1 MCGLLCGLWPALGG
15 DGGAHGAA
23 CPESGATAGTG
34 GAGSMDFF
42 TNFGVYRPRTHCIV
56 DSGGE
61 PDWWWI
67 AGTVVL
73 TAGVVAGYLMIVRVW
88 LSCYFAEQAQ
98 DRNKRLLD
106 LAAIFVLCALCGYV
120 MNVLMYVWPAYRLTA
135 LVLVALNIFTWR
147 FALKPDS
154 FKAAFAA
161 GRVQRE
167 LAEQLR
173 VQNENLERT
182 VKERTAA
189 LERATVEA
197 GQASAFKSQFI
208 ANVSHELR
216 TPMTAI
222 LGFAHLLNDPTLTSR
237 EREEHLHA
245 VTRNGEHLLT
255 IINDVLDLSKIEAG
269 QLTVEKIEF
278 STSRALTEVVELLRT
293 RAADRGIGLTLAFST
308 PIPRAVV
315 GDPTRV
321 RQVLINLVGNALKF
335 TEHGCVKIEASFEK
349 GELLV
354 AVLDTGIG
362 MSPEQMALL
371 FRPFGQADAT
381 TTRRF
386 GGTGLGLSISRRL
399 CELMGGTIQVQ
410 STIGVGSRFTLR
422 LPVNSAAPEMI
433 DSPEGAN
440 ASSPSRSAVPQ
451 LGPAKILLV
460 EDGVDNQ
467 RLISLY
473 LRKAGLTVAIAENG
487 RDGFEKLRLGHE
499 RGTPYDLVLMDMQMP
514 VMDGLTAT
522 GLIRKHGYTT
532 PVIALTANSMAGDRE
547 RFIAGGCDDYLSK
560 PVDLSAFYAS
570 LARSL
575 KKSSEPVERTM
586 RHRVDAA

>member
-1 MCGLLCGLWPALGG
+1 
-15 DGGAHGAA
+15 
-23 CPESGATAGTG
+23 
-34 GAGSMDFF
+34 MDFF
-42 TNFGVYRPRTHCIV
+42 TNFGVYRPRTHCVV
-56 DSGGE
+56 DAAGE
-61 PDWWWI
+61 PDWLWI
-67 AGTVVL
+67 VGMVVL
-73 TAGVVAGYLMIVRVW
+73 TGGVVAGYLLIVRVW
-88 LSCYFAEQAQ
+88 MQCYFAEQVR
-98 DRNKRLLD
+98 DRNRKLLD

-120 MNVLMYVWPAYRLTA
+120 MNVVMFVWPAYRLTA
-135 LVLVALNIFTWR
+135 LALIALNVFTWR

-173 VQNENLERT
+173 AQNENLERT
-182 VKERTAA
+182 IADRTAA
-189 LERATVEA
+189 LERATAEA

-216 TPMTAI
+216 TPMTSI

-237 EREEHLHA
+237 ERDEHLHA

-269 QLTVEKIEF
+269 QLSVEKIEF
-278 STSRALTEVVELLRT
+278 STSSALMEVVDLLRT
-293 RAADRGIGLTLAFST
+293 RAADRGIGLTMTFTT
-308 PIPRAVV
+308 PIPRTVV

-335 TEHGCVKIEASFEK
+335 TEQGSVRIEASYEAGPNGGG

-399 CELMGGTIQVQ
+399 CELMGGTIGVQ

-422 LPVNSAAPEMI
+422 LPVNIAAPEMI

-440 ASSPSRSAVPQ
+440 AANPSRSAVPQ
-451 LGPAKILLV
+451 LGPAKVLLV

-487 RDGFEKLRLGHE
+487 RDGFEKLRLAHE

-522 GLIRKHGYTT
+522 GLIRTHGYTT

-547 RFIAGGCDDYLSK
+547 RFIGGGCDDYLSK
-560 PVDLSAFYAS
+560 PVDLAAFYAS

-575 KKSSEPVERTM
+575 KKSDGPVERTI